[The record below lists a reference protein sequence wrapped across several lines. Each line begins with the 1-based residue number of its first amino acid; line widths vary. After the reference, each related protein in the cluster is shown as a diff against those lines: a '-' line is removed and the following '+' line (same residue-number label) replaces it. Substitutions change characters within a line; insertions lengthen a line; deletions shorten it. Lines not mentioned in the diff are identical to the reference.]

1 MAQAKYEVIRDTR
14 EQENMGWTFD
24 KSPSCSGTT
33 IQKLD
38 TGDYTLQGYEDIV
51 IIERK
56 RSTSELATNLNEARF
71 VRELERLE
79 AFPLP
84 FIVCEFTLDDVFAFP
99 ENSGIPRDRWPKLKV
114 TPQFLLRRINE
125 LVVKFKTRFIFAG
138 NAEHAKAYVSSL
150 FKRVVEHV
158 KIGNID

>member
-1 MAQAKYEVIRDTR
+1 MQKVKYEVIRDTR
-14 EQENMGWTFD
+14 EQKNQGWFFEPG
-24 KSPSCSGTT
+24 PSCTGTV

-51 IIERK
+51 AIERK

-79 AFPLP
+79 AFQLP

-99 ENSGIPRDRWPKLKV
+99 ENSGIPREKWSELKV

-125 LVVKFKTRFIFAG
+125 LVVKYKTRFIFAG
-138 NAEHAKAYVSSL
+138 NTEHAKAFVSSL